1 MYICVYLFPRVLVL
15 PFSRSVSS
23 SRGRFGARLL
33 HAAGRRL
40 DSAAVPGCAE
50 LGGGAAGETIGAAAE
65 RRKVVGFSGK
75 HVAMAQNYGTN
86 DPQTCLDV

>member
-1 MYICVYLFPRVLVL
+1 MCLFVPPCFGPSLFPV
-15 PFSRSVSS
+15 
-23 SRGRFGARLL
+23 RFFTRPGARLL

-75 HVAMAQNYGTN
+75 YVAISQNYGTN
-86 DPQTCLDV
+86 DPQK